1 MVLLFD
7 IVFRNERNSLGDD
20 LQARKR
26 LLDYLER
33 GNYLRTAG
41 VRTAMEEVDRR
52 NFVKTSDKYLAYD
65 DTPLTIGQGQT
76 ISAPHMVAMML
87 EELKPRKTDNLLEIG
102 SGCGYHAAVA
112 SRMVSR
118 VTTIERVTYLYELA
132 CENLEDFDN
141 VQVVN
146 GDGSRGF
153 VENSPYQK
161 IMVTCGAP
169 RVPPPLIGQLEVGGL
184 MVIPVGGRV
193 AQELLTVERTEDGIS
208 VSRRPGVA
216 FVPMIGVNAFED

>member
-1 MVLLFD
+1 VR
-7 IVFRNERNSLGDD
+7 IVNRNVSS
-20 LQARKR
+20 RKR

-33 GNYLRTAG
+33 EKYLRTAK
-41 VRTAMEEVDRR
+41 VRKAMEEVNRE
-52 NFVKTSDKYLAYD
+52 NFVRTSDKYLAYD
-65 DTPLTIGQGQT
+65 DTPLSIGQGQT

-87 EELKPRKTDNLLEIG
+87 EELDLKKTDNLLEIG

-112 SRMVSR
+112 SQMASQ
-118 VTTIERVTYLYELA
+118 VTTIERISYLYELA
-132 CENLEDFDN
+132 CENLSEFDN
-141 VQVVN
+141 ISVVN

-153 VENSPYQK
+153 IDNSPYDK

-169 RVPPPLIGQLEVGGL
+169 RVPPPLIDQLKIGGL

-193 AQELLTVERTEDGIS
+193 AQELLTIERTSQGIS

-216 FVPMIGVNAFED
+216 FVPMIGTNAFES